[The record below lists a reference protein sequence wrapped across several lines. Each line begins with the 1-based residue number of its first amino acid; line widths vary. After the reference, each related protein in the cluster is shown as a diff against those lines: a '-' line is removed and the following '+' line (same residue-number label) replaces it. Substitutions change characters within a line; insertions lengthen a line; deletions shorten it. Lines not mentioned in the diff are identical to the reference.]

1 MAVGRR
7 REVGAEAIGT
17 AALAVVGIAVGILG
31 APHWVGYVLL
41 GLALLLGLFAL
52 WRWWRGKPGEPPL
65 TPALPPRRG
74 LTSQT
79 ENSTTTQWEDGTRD
93 VTVMARPA
101 HATGTAM
108 PASVNMPLMDRMV
121 ELANRVVTCAPEGHR
136 QRPFKTPSAYGI
148 EQDMA
153 DFAAAA
159 TAGQDQIAHEQ
170 GSMTDELWAEV
181 RSAIEE
187 MGHEG
192 FTSHLLQ
199 PYLNRR
205 PEASECVS
213 LAAEIY
219 YQATKMVRG

>member
-17 AALAVVGIAVGILG
+17 AALAVAGIAVGILG
-31 APHWVGYVLL
+31 APHWAGYVLL

-52 WRWWRGKPGEPPL
+52 WRWWRGKPAEPPP

-79 ENSTTTQWEDGTRD
+79 DNSTTTQWEDGTRD
-93 VTVMARPA
+93 VTVVAIPA
-101 HATGTAM
+101 HATGSARPGTV
-108 PASVNMPLMDRMV
+108 SVPLMDRMV
-121 ELANRVVTCAPEGHR
+121 ELANRVVACAPEGHR
-136 QRPFKTPSAYGI
+136 QPPFKTPSAYGI

-159 TAGQDQIAHEQ
+159 TADQENIADEQ
-170 GSMTDELWAEV
+170 GVMTDELWAEV
-181 RSAIEE
+181 RSAIEG
-187 MGHEG
+187 MGREG
-192 FTSHLLQ
+192 FRSHLLQ
-199 PYLNRR
+199 PYLSRR
-205 PEASECVS
+205 AEVGECVN

-219 YQATKMVRG
+219 YQASKMVRG